1 MFENGKMWADDV
13 GKPIQAHG
21 GCIIQHDGMW
31 YWYGEHKG
39 AKNCPGTTRVDVIGI
54 SCYSS
59 KDMNSWRYEGLAL
72 DVKDSPKGSLIQ
84 PENVCER
91 PKVLYNK
98 KTGKFVMWMHLD
110 TPNYTYAGV
119 AVAVAD
125 RPIGPFTVIREMQPN
140 RTDSRDMTLFKD
152 VDGTAWLVH
161 SSDWNKTLRLSRLTE
176 DFTDVDGFYASALT
190 DQTREAPALMYRD
203 GKYYMITSGCTGW
216 QPNSAL
222 YAECDHLCGQWKL
235 IDNPCEGDNYRRTFE
250 GQSTDIFEKDGKTY
264 LMLDHWKPKNLK
276 NSGYSILPVTVENGI
291 LTVKWQATFPE
302 QAS

>member
-98 KTGKFVMWMHLD
+98 KNRKICHVDASGHSEL
-110 TPNYTYAGV
+110 YLCGSSGSRS
-119 AVAVAD
+119 
-125 RPIGPFTVIREMQPN
+125 RPSN
-140 RTDSRDMTLFKD
+140 RS
-152 VDGTAWLVH
+152 V
-161 SSDWNKTLRLSRLTE
+161 
-176 DFTDVDGFYASALT
+176 
-190 DQTREAPALMYRD
+190 YRD
-203 GKYYMITSGCTGW
+203 PG
-216 QPNSAL
+216 NA
-222 YAECDHLCGQWKL
+222 AEPDGQQGH
-235 IDNPCEGDNYRRTFE
+235 DTF
-250 GQSTDIFEKDGKTY
+250 
-264 LMLDHWKPKNLK
+264 
-276 NSGYSILPVTVENGI
+276 
-291 LTVKWQATFPE
+291 
-302 QAS
+302 

>member
-84 PENVCER
+84 PGNVCER

-152 VDGTAWLVH
+152 V
-161 SSDWNKTLRLSRLTE
+161 E
-176 DFTDVDGFYASALT
+176 
-190 DQTREAPALMYRD
+190 
-203 GKYYMITSGCTGW
+203 
-216 QPNSAL
+216 
-222 YAECDHLCGQWKL
+222 
-235 IDNPCEGDNYRRTFE
+235 
-250 GQSTDIFEKDGKTY
+250 
-264 LMLDHWKPKNLK
+264 
-276 NSGYSILPVTVENGI
+276 
-291 LTVKWQATFPE
+291 
-302 QAS
+302 

>member
-110 TPNYTYAGV
+110 RS
-119 AVAVAD
+119 
-125 RPIGPFTVIREMQPN
+125 RPSN
-140 RTDSRDMTLFKD
+140 RS
-152 VDGTAWLVH
+152 V
-161 SSDWNKTLRLSRLTE
+161 
-176 DFTDVDGFYASALT
+176 
-190 DQTREAPALMYRD
+190 YRD
-203 GKYYMITSGCTGW
+203 PG
-216 QPNSAL
+216 NA
-222 YAECDHLCGQWKL
+222 AEPDGQQGH
-235 IDNPCEGDNYRRTFE
+235 DTF
-250 GQSTDIFEKDGKTY
+250 
-264 LMLDHWKPKNLK
+264 
-276 NSGYSILPVTVENGI
+276 
-291 LTVKWQATFPE
+291 
-302 QAS
+302 

>member
-110 TPNYTYAGV
+110 
-119 AVAVAD
+119 
-125 RPIGPFTVIREMQPN
+125 
-140 RTDSRDMTLFKD
+140 
-152 VDGTAWLVH
+152 
-161 SSDWNKTLRLSRLTE
+161 LS
-176 DFTDVDGFYASALT
+176 
-190 DQTREAPALMYRD
+190 
-203 GKYYMITSGCTGW
+203 
-216 QPNSAL
+216 
-222 YAECDHLCGQWKL
+222 L
-235 IDNPCEGDNYRRTFE
+235 IH
-250 GQSTDIFEKDGKTY
+250 I
-264 LMLDHWKPKNLK
+264 
-276 NSGYSILPVTVENGI
+276 
-291 LTVKWQATFPE
+291 
-302 QAS
+302 